1 MSQALDL
8 LQSIHAQNARIIELL
23 EGATGKALQ
32 HTGDDHAT
40 ENRTFLPGTGWTSP
54 LPTEPPKAQPKPEG
68 AGKEASKEARARLA
82 ASAAA
87 REALATTRK
96 DLA

>member
-8 LQSIHAQNARIIELL
+8 LHTVVAQNARIIELL
-23 EGATGKALQ
+23 EGQTGKALQ
-32 HTGDDHAT
+32 QPAIVTD
-40 ENRTFLPGTGWTSP
+40 ENGRTFLPGTGWTSP
-54 LPTEPPKAQPKPEG
+54 LPTELPKAQPKPPG
-68 AGKEASKEARARLA
+68 AGKE

>member
-23 EGATGKALQ
+23 EGQTGKALQ
-32 HTGDDHAT
+32 HTGVIRDGD
-40 ENRTFLPGTGWTSP
+40 RTFLPGTGWTSP
-54 LPTEPPKAQPKPEG
+54 LPTEQPKAQPKPPG
-68 AGKEASKEARARLA
+68 AGKE

>member
-23 EGATGKALQ
+23 EGQTGKALQ
-32 HTGDDHAT
+32 HTGVIHGDDG
-40 ENRTFLPGTGWTSP
+40 RTFLPGTGWTSP
-54 LPTEPPKAQPKPEG
+54 LPTEQPKAQPKPPG
-68 AGKEASKEARARLA
+68 AGKEASAV
-82 ASAAA
+82 A
-87 REALATTRK
+87 REALASSRK

>member
-23 EGATGKALQ
+23 EGQTGKALQ
-32 HTGDDHAT
+32 HTGVIHGDDG
-40 ENRTFLPGTGWTSP
+40 RTFLPGTGWTSP
-54 LPTEPPKAQPKPEG
+54 LPTELPKAEPKPPG
-68 AGKEASKEARARLA
+68 AGKE

>member
-23 EGATGKALQ
+23 EGQTGKALQ
-32 HTGDDHAT
+32 HTGVIHGDDG
-40 ENRTFLPGTGWTSP
+40 RTFLPGTGWTTPIAS
-54 LPTEPPKAQPKPEG
+54 EQPKAQPKPPG
-68 AGKEASKEARARLA
+68 SGRA

-87 REALATTRK
+87 REALASSRK

>member
-23 EGATGKALQ
+23 EGQTGKALQ
-32 HTGDDHAT
+32 QPAIVTD
-40 ENRTFLPGTGWTSP
+40 ENGRTFLPGTGWTSP

>member
-23 EGATGKALQ
+23 EGQTGKALQ
-32 HTGDDHAT
+32 QPAIVTD
-40 ENRTFLPGTGWTSP
+40 ENGRTFLPGTGWTSP
-54 LPTEPPKAQPKPEG
+54 LPTEQPKAQPKPPG
-68 AGKEASKEARARLA
+68 AGKE

>member
-32 HTGDDHAT
+32 HTGVIRDGD
-40 ENRTFLPGTGWTSP
+40 RTFLPGTGWTSP
-54 LPTEPPKAQPKPEG
+54 LPTELPKAQPKPPG
-68 AGKEASKEARARLA
+68 AGKE

>member
-23 EGATGKALQ
+23 EGQTGKALQ
-32 HTGDDHAT
+32 QPAIVTD
-40 ENRTFLPGTGWTSP
+40 ENGRTFLPGTGWTSP
-54 LPTEPPKAQPKPEG
+54 LPTELPKAQPKPEG

-82 ASAAA
+82 ASAACERPA
-87 REALATTRK
+87 SPTQETP
-96 DLA
+96 

>member
-23 EGATGKALQ
+23 EGQTGKALQ
-32 HTGDDHAT
+32 HPAIVTD
-40 ENRTFLPGTGWTSP
+40 ENGRTFLPGTGWTSP
-54 LPTEPPKAQPKPEG
+54 IASEQPKAQPKPPG
-68 AGKEASKEARARLA
+68 AGKE